1 MTGHRLVSENLARAL
16 HRKRTYEG
24 FDSIRESAAFVV
36 VRPPVFRMLNSPN
49 VFR

>member
-24 FDSIRESAAFVV
+24 FDSIRESAFVV
-36 VRPPVFRMLNSPN
+36 VRPPVFKTLNSPN